1 MAGLNDI
8 IDRRSSNMSTS
19 SRTPIDEQ
27 YLQYLI
33 DMYHAYEDK
42 GLPFNEQV
50 RVLSLIPESW
60 NLSSGFI
67 EEKFNCSSYA
77 VKLARRLNKETSIP
91 LHLEEKMYELLYNI
105 FSFLRIMGKFAF
117 RTTFSL
123 RTPGVVVCYDL
134 LTVKRLHGVRKEV
147 RNEKYMVS
155 GMERAQKFGMKC
167 VEELVT
173 NSNCCLIANE

>member
-1 MAGLNDI
+1 MFLLHVNIIIHKIHLFSYETTLSSASSTAETLAPGESGTLLEMAGLNDI

-67 EEKFNCSSYA
+67 EEKFNCS
-77 VKLARRLNKETSIP
+77 N
-91 LHLEEKMYELLYNI
+91 
-105 FSFLRIMGKFAF
+105 
-117 RTTFSL
+117 
-123 RTPGVVVCYDL
+123 
-134 LTVKRLHGVRKEV
+134 
-147 RNEKYMVS
+147 
-155 GMERAQKFGMKC
+155 
-167 VEELVT
+167 
-173 NSNCCLIANE
+173 

>member
-8 IDRRSSNMSTS
+8 IDRRSSNTSTS

-33 DMYHAYEDK
+33 DMYQAYEDK

-67 EEKFNCSSYA
+67 EERFNCSNYA
-77 VKLARRLNKETSIP
+77 VKLARRLNKDTSTP

-105 FSFLRIMGKFAF
+105 FFI
-117 RTTFSL
+117 
-123 RTPGVVVCYDL
+123 
-134 LTVKRLHGVRKEV
+134 LTNNVYFVQTK
-147 RNEKYMVS
+147 N
-155 GMERAQKFGMKC
+155 
-167 VEELVT
+167 
-173 NSNCCLIANE
+173 